1 MAESDTSYR
10 FEEAESHC
18 TIVLLPELNK
28 APWGDIDN
36 IGTSVVERMNA
47 KMDASRQKPG
57 FIVDLSA
64 LNYMGSA
71 MVALVVRLWK
81 ASKEKGAKM
90 VVINNDP
97 MVLEVLE
104 LAGLSQVWTIVGT
117 REEALRALGVVDKP
131 QNAAS
136 PASTAAPTGTS
147 APVAAAE
154 PSNVKPWMAATVLL
168 FIATGI
174 GVYLLSADPMLV
186 KDMRINLGLLFGGGL
201 LALITATVT
210 ATLGTKG
217 MRTAGI
223 TAVVGVFA
231 LLATGVFVHPHRTKI
246 FEGRTGDLDPD
257 ARHQGGGKT
266 TGGNGK
272 RQPVVAPRPGKK
284 SKLQHQ
290 GSQKVNSKTEPPA
303 PVGVSAGTKTAGGKS
318 GNTAKTSGSG
328 SATAPP
334 PPPLKKDN

>member
-10 FEEAESHC
+10 FEEAESYC

-47 KMDASRQKPG
+47 RMDATRQKPG

-90 VVINNDP
+90 VVINSDP

-117 REEALRALGVVDKP
+117 REEALKALGVVEKP
-131 QNAAS
+131 QPAAS
-136 PASTAAPTGTS
+136 AASTSATPGATTPAAAAAP
-147 APVAAAE
+147 A
-154 PSNVKPWMAATVLL
+154 NVKPWMALTVIL
-168 FIATGI
+168 FVVTGV
-174 GVYLLSADPMLV
+174 GVYLLSADPMPV
-186 KDMRINLGLLFGGGL
+186 KDMRVNLGLLFGGGL
-201 LALITATVT
+201 LALITSSVT
-210 ATLGTKG
+210 AALGTGG

-223 TAVVGVFA
+223 TAVVGVLA
-231 LLATGVFVHPHRTKI
+231 LLATGVYVHPHRTQI
-246 FEGRTGDLDPD
+246 FEGRTDDLEPD
-257 ARHQGGGKT
+257 NRVQGGSKS
-266 TGGNGK
+266 TGGTGK
-272 RQPVVAPRPGKK
+272 RQPVVAPRPGQK
-284 SKLQHQ
+284 STPQ
-290 GSQKVNSKTEPPA
+290 GSQNVNSKTKLPSPI
-303 PVGVSAGTKTAGGKS
+303 GVSAGAKTGDKK
-318 GNTAKTSGSG
+318 TAKTNKSSGTG